1 MSTSKDTAK
10 ESENRSADKPGKKM
24 PLQQLDKVSGGV
36 DSGVAGASPKL
47 GEGEEARLRKA
58 E

>member
-10 ESENRSADKPGKKM
+10 TAEKRPGKK
-24 PLQQLDKVSGGV
+24 PGEKLSHQQLDKVSGGGS
-36 DSGVAGASPKL
+36 DVAGASPTI

-58 E
+58 EG

>member
-1 MSTSKDTAK
+1 MSTSKDTANK
-10 ESENRSADKPGKKM
+10 SENRSSDKPGKKM
-24 PLQQLDKVSGGV
+24 PLQQLDKVSGGGDSSV
-36 DSGVAGASPKL
+36 DGASPKL

>member
-10 ESENRSADKPGKKM
+10 KSENGSSDKPGNKM
-24 PLQQLDKVSGGV
+24 PLQQLDKVSGGGS
-36 DSGVAGASPKL
+36 DVAGASPTI